1 MAGLLRMWQN
11 LDMTNAEEMFM
22 KGNLKEAF
30 NIFLSLAQQGDGRAM
45 YFLALY
51 YALGLGDIDF
61 PDDVL
66 AGKLLSKGAEAGDL
80 LARLNTA
87 YAFDPQSHEFTATI
101 NELFDSIKALADS
114 GDIFAQNEMAD
125 LYMNGWGTAK
135 DLEKGLSLLKSCSE
149 KGLWLSSYRL
159 AQYYDSL
166 ETEEGQKES
175 MFWLHKAA
183 EQGCEKAEVVIK
195 VMELLED

>member
-1 MAGLLRMWQN
+1 
-11 LDMTNAEEMFM
+11 MTNAEEMFM

-87 YAFDPQSHEFTATI
+87 YFFDPQSHEFTATI
-101 NELFDSIKALADS
+101 KELFDSIKALADS

-125 LYMNGWGTAK
+125 LYMNGCGTAK
-135 DLEKGLSLLKSCSE
+135 DL
-149 KGLWLSSYRL
+149 
-159 AQYYDSL
+159 
-166 ETEEGQKES
+166 
-175 MFWLHKAA
+175 
-183 EQGCEKAEVVIK
+183 
-195 VMELLED
+195 

>member
-1 MAGLLRMWQN
+1 
-11 LDMTNAEEMFM
+11 MTNAEEMFM

-87 YAFDPQSHEFTATI
+87 YFFNPQSHEFTATI
-101 NELFDSIKALADS
+101 KELFDSIKALADS
-114 GDIFAQNEMAD
+114 GDIYAQNEMAD

-135 DLEKGLSLLKSCSE
+135 DLEKGLSLLKGCSE

-166 ETEEGQKES
+166 ETGEGQKES